1 MEQDTYQEAMR
12 NVMATPE
19 SVQGIILVAL
29 IMAASMLSAFGAI
42 FSFLFTMTFFR
53 VPEKHRRMSLGR
65 VWFIMAPLF
74 GVFWLHVMV
83 KALAASFQSYF
94 AQVAHEDPTRPLPAG
109 DFGLHLGKLM
119 VGAAG
124 LTHLS
129 GLLVYTKSSLVMGI
143 GIGACAG
150 CTLVLSVLY
159 FAQVFRIRK
168 LIPDPEQEIVPESYL

>member
-1 MEQDTYQEAMR
+1 MQQDTYQEAMS

-29 IMAASMLSAFGAI
+29 IMAASMLSAFGAV

-53 VPEKHRRMSLGR
+53 VPEKHRRMSLGQ

-74 GVFWLHVMV
+74 GVFWLYVTV
-83 KALAASFQSYF
+83 KALAESFRF
-94 AQVAHEDPTRPLPAG
+94 HFEQVARDDATRPVPPG
-109 DFGLHLGKLM
+109 DFGLQIGTLM

-124 LTHLS
+124 LTHLA
-129 GLLVYTKSSLVMGI
+129 GLLVYTKSSLAMGI
-143 GIGACAG
+143 GIGSLAG
-150 CTLVLSVLY
+150 CTLVLSVWY
-159 FAQVFRIRK
+159 FAQVFRVRK